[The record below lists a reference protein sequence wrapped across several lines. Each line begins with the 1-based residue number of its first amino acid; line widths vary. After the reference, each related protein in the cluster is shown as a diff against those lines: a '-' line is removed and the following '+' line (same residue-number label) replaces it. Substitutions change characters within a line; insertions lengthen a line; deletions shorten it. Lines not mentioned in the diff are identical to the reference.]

1 MQRDRLGGTGL
12 QMTRD
17 MTRFKILVT
26 HSKGLTPA
34 QQAWQPLTL
43 EADAQLEVKRAIR
56 KVLGS
61 MKSIL

>member
-1 MQRDRLGGTGL
+1 
-12 QMTRD
+12 MTRD

-43 EADAQLEVKRAIR
+43 EAYAQLEVERAIR